1 MNEIQVG
8 PTPLDLGAVLNLGT
22 GGSVSFFR
30 IQNRGAGTVYRTV
43 AATSPDPSAVRGFRH
58 PVGSILPVRIVAD
71 PAERTW
77 IWNASGTGTVVI
89 EDGNY

>member
-1 MNEIQVG
+1 MLRNPKGVEK
-8 PTPLDLGAVLNLGT
+8 
-22 GGSVSFFR
+22 
-30 IQNRGAGTVYRTV
+30 NRARTASSHAKPV
-43 AATSPDPSAVRGFRH
+43 EGRGFRH